1 MGRWSLSSLSSPSP
15 RSSWSLL
22 LITFQNIP
30 LPTTVLPLQFAK
42 SAIVWNPVIYLVM
55 NPMVVI
61 IVIIIALH
69 RVVII
74 VIIVIVNVIVI
85 NCIIL
90 NISINISSG
99 AHSWRVY
106 PNDLF
111 QTQWEV
117 RWIRLTWRWK
127 SLYCLF
133 VSMFNNIN
141 ENVDSMHIV
150 HCTSNEAEDSWCF
163 FLCEKSRK
171 GMQYI
176 CSDEEM
182 PNDTFQLKPSSS
194 SYQVN
199 IDSIAYLFRQKKH
212 M

>member
-1 MGRWSLSSLSSPSP
+1 M
-15 RSSWSLL
+15 
-22 LITFQNIP
+22 
-30 LPTTVLPLQFAK
+30 LPLQFAK

-111 QTQWEV
+111 QTQ
-117 RWIRLTWRWK
+117 
-127 SLYCLF
+127 
-133 VSMFNNIN
+133 
-141 ENVDSMHIV
+141 
-150 HCTSNEAEDSWCF
+150 
-163 FLCEKSRK
+163 
-171 GMQYI
+171 
-176 CSDEEM
+176 
-182 PNDTFQLKPSSS
+182 
-194 SYQVN
+194 
-199 IDSIAYLFRQKKH
+199 
-212 M
+212 

>member
-1 MGRWSLSSLSSPSP
+1 MCSVLFMPSYDHMREGPNKIWILMLWYDTFNIWGCDILIIPKVIVMVGVFCFCWTPYATISMAAILGHGKVSLSLLSSPSP

-61 IVIIIALH
+61 IVIIIALYC
-69 RVVII
+69 VVII
-74 VIIVIVNVIVI
+74 VIIVIVIY
-85 NCIIL
+85 CIIL

-141 ENVDSMHIV
+141 E
-150 HCTSNEAEDSWCF
+150 
-163 FLCEKSRK
+163 KSD
-171 GMQYI
+171 M
-176 CSDEEM
+176 
-182 PNDTFQLKPSSS
+182 
-194 SYQVN
+194 
-199 IDSIAYLFRQKKH
+199 
-212 M
+212 